1 MSFIFKGRA
10 KTPTELCKST
20 KESLAE
26 LEVKGTS
33 EDELGKIKEKISG
46 NLKAM
51 KLMLY
56 GDQEAEPKPE
66 NIDKLCVDII
76 EEDLI
81 PVVLKYMKVFDFEA
95 KKDAT
100 SVINFLLRR
109 GDQNSAVTYV
119 QERPLVL
126 EELMNGYDDAEVA
139 LNSGLILRECVRHES
154 LCAMVLNGK
163 DFYKFFEFVQKSS
176 FDVASDAFL
185 TLKNI
190 LTKHKNLVADFLQA
204 HYDEFFQKYADL
216 IQSKNYVTM
225 RQSLKLLGEILLD
238 RKNFNIMIKYIND
251 PENLKVLMV
260 LLRHKSKNIQF
271 EAFHIFKVFVANPE
285 KPKPI
290 LDILVRNKAKLIEFL
305 QNFQKDKEEDEQFA
319 DEKNILLA
327 TLAKLDDPP
336 AS

>member
-1 MSFIFKGRA
+1 
-10 KTPTELCKST
+10 
-20 KESLAE
+20 
-26 LEVKGTS
+26 
-33 EDELGKIKEKISG
+33 
-46 NLKAM
+46 
-51 KLMLY
+51 
-56 GDQEAEPKPE
+56 
-66 NIDKLCVDII
+66 VDILQ
-76 EEDLI
+76 EDLI
-81 PVVLKYMKVFDFEA
+81 PILLKHLKEFDFEA
-95 KKDAT
+95 KKDTT

-119 QERPLVL
+119 AERPLIL
-126 EELMNGYDDAEVA
+126 HQLIEGYDDVEVA
-139 LNSGLILRECVRHES
+139 LNAGLILRECVRHES

-163 DFYKFFEFVQKSS
+163 DFYKFFEFVQKAS

-190 LTKHKNLVADFLQA
+190 LTKHKGLVSEFLMTN
-204 HYDEFFQKYADL
+204 YDEFFLKYGDL

-225 RQSLKLLGEILLD
+225 RQSLKLLGEMLLD

-285 KPKPI
+285 KPKAI

-327 TLAKLDDPP
+327 TLAKLEDPP
-336 AS
+336 ASST